1 MITVSYSLCFTGC
14 ENDTGG
20 LRSLRYCR
28 DNSIC
33 QVTWH
38 HICEPRFHMI
48 SWNTNYKYI
57 YRIKYI
63 TNAPSNTALRE
74 HFSSVEKVDL
84 NFLKLKRKISLK
96 RR

>member
-1 MITVSYSLCFTGC
+1 MNAVESFHS
-14 ENDTGG
+14 
-20 LRSLRYCR
+20 SSPK
-28 DNSIC
+28 DNL
-33 QVTWH
+33 
-38 HICEPRFHMI
+38 
-48 SWNTNYKYI
+48 NYKHI

-63 TNAPSNTALRE
+63 TNAPNNTAVRE

>member
-1 MITVSYSLCFTGC
+1 MSAVESFHS
-14 ENDTGG
+14 
-20 LRSLRYCR
+20 SSPK
-28 DNSIC
+28 DNLD
-33 QVTWH
+33 
-38 HICEPRFHMI
+38 
-48 SWNTNYKYI
+48 YKYI

-63 TNAPSNTALRE
+63 TNAPSNTALRK

>member
-1 MITVSYSLCFTGC
+1 MSAVESFHS
-14 ENDTGG
+14 
-20 LRSLRYCR
+20 SSPK
-28 DNSIC
+28 DNL
-33 QVTWH
+33 
-38 HICEPRFHMI
+38 
-48 SWNTNYKYI
+48 NYKHI

-63 TNAPSNTALRE
+63 TNAPSNTAVRE